1 MNTFKTKGVVEGFY
15 GKPWTWE
22 ERKDIISFMG
32 QEGYNLYIYA
42 PKADLLHRDKWRE
55 MYDTEFEQHFKELI
69 EAGKRS
75 GVDVSMAISPGLS
88 LVHSSD
94 EDLRIL
100 KDKYLKFTAIGVKTI
115 SLFLDDI
122 PETLIHEGDKQA
134 YSSLAHAQA
143 DFSNRLFDALSNEVE
158 DMHFILCPTI
168 YHGEQVTDYHYILG
182 EKLHEAIQIMWTGPQ
197 VCSEKLTIENAK
209 MVNEAFKRKPLYW
222 DNFPVNDASMVPE
235 LHIGH
240 FSGRDG
246 GLVHFSEGFIVNPMN
261 QAYASMPVL
270 KNIAFYLSD
279 PEQYDPERGLLNTIE
294 QMYPEIVE
302 EFLLFSK
309 ACDSS
314 PLQPGDPEITIN
326 LIQKL
331 EAFKKKGA
339 LKLMADFL
347 CKTGQ
352 QIGKAHNKIAEH
364 IDDRLKTDINPW
376 LAEFDYYGHL
386 MKDMAQALEVIE
398 VVYRDEHPPS
408 EKIEAIHKANTQ
420 LEASLERLAHLKTRI
435 FGKGIREY
443 AFDLLITCKGLVQ
456 LVDW

>member
-1 MNTFKTKGVVEGFY
+1 MNAFKIKGVVEGFY

-55 MYDTEFEQHFKELI
+55 MYDKEFEQHFKELI
-69 EAGKRS
+69 ETGKTV
-75 GVDVSMAISPGLS
+75 GVDISMAISPGLS

-94 EDLRIL
+94 EDMRIL
-100 KDKYLKFTAIGVKTI
+100 KDKYLKFTTMGVKTI

-134 YSSLAHAQA
+134 YSSLAQAQA

-158 DMHFILCPTI
+158 AMQFILCPTI
-168 YHGEQVTDYHYILG
+168 YHGEQVTDYHYTLG
-182 EKLHEAIQIMWTGPQ
+182 EKLHEAIRIMWTGPQ
-197 VCSEKLTIENAK
+197 VCSEKLTVENAK
-209 MVNEAFKRKPLYW
+209 MVGAAFKRKPLYW

-235 LHIGH
+235 LHIGQ

-246 GLVHFSEGFIVNPMN
+246 ELDQFSEGFVVNPMN

-270 KNIAFYLSD
+270 KNIAFYLND
-279 PEQYDPERGLLNTIE
+279 PKHYDPESGLLNTIE
-294 QMYPEIVE
+294 QLYPEIAD

-314 PLQPGDPEITIN
+314 PLKPGDPEITIHMIKN
-326 LIQKL
+326 L
-331 EAFKKKGA
+331 EEYKKKGT
-339 LKLMADFL
+339 LRLMADFL
-347 CKTGQ
+347 NQTGR
-352 QIGKAHNKIAEH
+352 QICKAHDKIAEH
-364 IDDRLKTDINPW
+364 ISQRLKTDLNPW
-376 LAEFDYYGHL
+376 LEEFDYYGHL
-386 MKDMAQALEVIE
+386 MGDMAGALEEIE
-398 VVYRDEHPPS
+398 VVYRDEHPPAQ
-408 EKIEAIHKANTQ
+408 KIEDIHQANTQ
-420 LEASLERLAHLKTRI
+420 LESSLEKLAHLKTRI
-435 FGKGIREY
+435 FGKGIREF
-443 AFDLLITCKGLVQ
+443 ALDTLITCKGLVQ